1 MTVTRGVVTLSLVTV
16 LAGPLLAA
24 TPALAVPALATPVL
38 AAPEPAA
45 VALAASQPAV
55 AVFAVP
61 EWPTGVLAVPERAV
75 AVAPASERAV
85 AVAPAS
91 ERAVAV
97 APASE
102 RAVAVALAPQPE
114 GPPGGAPQPTPA
126 VDIFV
131 EVSPS
136 TVQPGYLVGI
146 RASCRDNSV
155 GATVVSDAFGAVGV
169 QPQRGVLTAAPMVR
183 ERTRPGNYRVKL
195 ECRDGETASTMLQVV
210 KKVPVQPSRGP
221 ATGFGGST
229 GGMTGKLLLPG
240 GAALIITGLVLAVM
254 ALRRPRAAAR
264 R

>member
-1 MTVTRGVVTLSLVTV
+1 MAVTRGVVTLSLVAV
-16 LAGPLLAA
+16 FAGPLLAA
-24 TPALAVPALATPVL
+24 APALA
-38 AAPEPAA
+38 APQPAA
-45 VALAASQPAV
+45 VARAVSEPAV
-55 AVFAVP
+55 AGFPLPERPDAVLAVP
-61 EWPTGVLAVPERAV
+61 EQAVAVAPVPERAV
-75 AVAPASERAV
+75 AA
-85 AVAPAS
+85 
-91 ERAVAV
+91 
-97 APASE
+97 
-102 RAVAVALAPQPE
+102 APQPE
-114 GPPGGAPQPTPA
+114 GPPGGAPQPAPS

-169 QPQRGVLTAAPMVR
+169 QPQGGVLTAAPMVR

-240 GAALIITGLVLAVM
+240 GAALTITGLILAVM
-254 ALRRPRAAAR
+254 ALRRPRAAPR

>member
-1 MTVTRGVVTLSLVTV
+1 MVTVTRGGVTLSV
-16 LAGPLLAA
+16 LAVLVGPLLAA
-24 TPALAVPALATPVL
+24 APALAAPAPVARVL
-38 AAPEPAA
+38 AAP
-45 VALAASQPAV
+45 
-55 AVFAVP
+55 
-61 EWPTGVLAVPERAV
+61 
-75 AVAPASERAV
+75 
-85 AVAPAS
+85 
-91 ERAVAV
+91 
-97 APASE
+97 
-102 RAVAVALAPQPE
+102 APQPE
-114 GPPGGAPQPTPA
+114 GPPGGTSQPSP

-183 ERTRPGNYRVKL
+183 DRTRPGNYRVKL

-210 KKVPVQPSRGP
+210 KKVPSQPSRGP
-221 ATGFGGST
+221 ATGFGGGA

-240 GAALIITGLVLAVM
+240 GAALTITGLILAVT
-254 ALRRPRAAAR
+254 ALRRPRPVHGATR

>member
-75 AVAPASERAV
+75 AVAPVPERAVAVAPLPERAV
-85 AVAPAS
+85 AVAPA
-91 ERAVAV
+91 
-97 APASE
+97 
-102 RAVAVALAPQPE
+102 PQPE
-114 GPPGGAPQPTPA
+114 GLPGGAPQPTPA

-221 ATGFGGST
+221 ATGFGGGT

>member
-1 MTVTRGVVTLSLVTV
+1 MVTVTRGVVTLSLVTV

-24 TPALAVPALATPVL
+24 TPALA
-38 AAPEPAA
+38 APQPAA
-45 VALAASQPAV
+45 AA
-55 AVFAVP
+55 FAP
-61 EWPTGVLAVPERAV
+61 
-75 AVAPASERAV
+75 
-85 AVAPAS
+85 
-91 ERAVAV
+91 
-97 APASE
+97 
-102 RAVAVALAPQPE
+102 APQPE

-229 GGMTGKLLLPG
+229 GGMTGTLLLPG
-240 GAALIITGLVLAVM
+240 GAALIITGLIVAVM
-254 ALRRPRAAAR
+254 AFRRPRAATR

>member
-1 MTVTRGVVTLSLVTV
+1 MTVTRGGVTLSVVTM

-24 TPALAVPALATPVL
+24 APAHAAPAAPAAAVLAPAARPL
-38 AAPEPAA
+38 AAPA
-45 VALAASQPAV
+45 
-55 AVFAVP
+55 P
-61 EWPTGVLAVPERAV
+61 E
-75 AVAPASERAV
+75 
-85 AVAPAS
+85 
-91 ERAVAV
+91 
-97 APASE
+97 
-102 RAVAVALAPQPE
+102 APQP
-114 GPPGGAPQPTPA
+114 GPPGGAPQPSPV
-126 VDIFV
+126 VDVFV

-210 KKVPVQPSRGP
+210 KKIQPSRGP
-221 ATGFGGST
+221 ATGFGGSA
-229 GGMTGKLLLPG
+229 GGMTDNLLLPG
-240 GAALIITGLVLAVM
+240 GAALTITGLIVAVM
-254 ALRRPRAAAR
+254 ALRRPRGVSR

>member
-1 MTVTRGVVTLSLVTV
+1 MTVTRGVVTLSVVAV

-24 TPALAVPALATPVL
+24 APAY
-38 AAPEPAA
+38 AA
-45 VALAASQPAV
+45 
-55 AVFAVP
+55 
-61 EWPTGVLAVPERAV
+61 GVVPERAV
-75 AVAPASERAV
+75 AALAVPAALAATADLAVPERVA
-85 AVAPAS
+85 AVAP
-91 ERAVAV
+91 
-97 APASE
+97 
-102 RAVAVALAPQPE
+102 APQPE
-114 GPPGGAPQPTPA
+114 GPPGGAPQPAPA

-155 GATVVSDAFGAVGV
+155 GATVVSDAFGEVGV
-169 QPQRGVLTAAPMVR
+169 QPQGGRLTAAPMVR

-221 ATGFGGST
+221 ATGFGGGT

-240 GAALIITGLVLAVM
+240 GAALTITGLVLAVL

>member
-24 TPALAVPALATPVL
+24 TPALAAPQPAATALA
-38 AAPEPAA
+38 E
-45 VALAASQPAV
+45 SQPAV
-55 AVFAVP
+55 AVFPVP
-61 EWPTGVLAVPERAV
+61 EQPGGVLAVPEHAV
-75 AVAPASERAV
+75 AVAPVPEQAV
-85 AVAPAS
+85 AVAPVP
-91 ERAVAV
+91 ERVVAA
-97 APASE
+97 APA
-102 RAVAVALAPQPE
+102 PPPE

-169 QPQRGVLTAAPMVR
+169 QPQRGVLTAAPVVR

-240 GAALIITGLVLAVM
+240 GAALIITGLILAVM
-254 ALRRPRAAAR
+254 ALRRPRAATR